1 MYCGSATHFLC
12 VIDSEF
18 LAKESNEHFWSF
30 VEAVTQFALDS
41 PECEY
46 GNYWMII
53 RLSVMMWCCRLNSR
67 NNIWHVKVLLQFT
80 KMYVR
85 GLTYQLT

>member
-1 MYCGSATHFLC
+1 VLYRYRIIIVIIVIVLVIQMYCGSATHFLC

-46 GNYWMII
+46 GNY
-53 RLSVMMWCCRLNSR
+53 
-67 NNIWHVKVLLQFT
+67 
-80 KMYVR
+80 
-85 GLTYQLT
+85 